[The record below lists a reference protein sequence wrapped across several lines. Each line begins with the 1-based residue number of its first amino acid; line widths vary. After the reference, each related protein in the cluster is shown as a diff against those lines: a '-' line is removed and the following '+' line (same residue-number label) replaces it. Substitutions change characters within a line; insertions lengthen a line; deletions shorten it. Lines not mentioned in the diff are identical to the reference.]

1 MRNLLIIISL
11 SLCLGSCL
19 PGHNDYSDYK
29 QLPVDGWPY
38 NDAVTF
44 TPEGTDSIA
53 EGTLSIGL
61 RHTNGYP
68 YSNLYLELAYT
79 DTAGATRLDT
89 LNIIMADKYGRWRGK
104 GVGTDFQLIDTV
116 NTHFTRIAR
125 SPIKVRH
132 IMRVDT
138 IRGIDMI
145 GMEFIQRK

>member
-1 MRNLLIIISL
+1 MRNLLIITLL

-19 PGHNDYSDYK
+19 PGHNDYSDYQ
-29 QLPVDGWPY
+29 QLPIGGWPY
-38 NDAVTF
+38 NDALTF
-44 TPEGTDSIA
+44 TPAGGDSIA

-61 RHTNGYP
+61 RHTNEYP
-68 YSNLYLELAYT
+68 YSNLYLELSYS
-79 DTAGATRLDT
+79 DTAGARRLDT
-89 LNIIMADKYGRWRGK
+89 LNIIMADKYGHWRGK

-116 NTHFTRIAR
+116 DTHFTRIAG

-138 IRGIDMI
+138 LRGIDMI